1 MRIKRDDEFVLT
13 DKAIKRE
20 EFLKRISSLKWDNAE
35 IVGLIFGSQIKDDT
49 LDIPTK
55 V

>member
-35 IVGLIFGSQIKDDT
+35 VIGLIFSSQIKDDT
-49 LDIPTK
+49 LNTSTK

>member
-1 MRIKRDDEFVLT
+1 MTEVTGVL

-35 IVGLIFGSQIKDDT
+35 IVGLIFVIQIKDDT

>member
-1 MRIKRDDEFVLT
+1 MRIKHDDEFVLT

-35 IVGLIFGSQIKDDT
+35 LIYPVPKNIQIRKNNSEN
-49 LDIPTK
+49 K
-55 V
+55 